1 MMALSMKTYLAL
13 LWGIS
18 VLYAVESDMSASNT
32 ETSSMSSTAE
42 PHKPAEISVASTAET
57 AEEATATYR
66 GDSANNTTSD
76 LVTMPTVAATTSRT
90 EPRLLHASTAVIT
103 TAGAAHPSHSAM
115 ILETTANPTGDQIH
129 QQTPTTSTAMAAPAT
144 ASAAASVATVAVSS
158 QQPSSTAKPEVT
170 SKLSPITSP
179 ETFPAPVFNQT
190 FSGTSASATTTMTAS
205 RTSEAA
211 LVFDPTTSE
220 TFTTST
226 ALLSTSKLVSVTK
239 TPNSTSQFPDTAG
252 LSSTAESPTIS
263 FSTESPISN
272 IKASTPN
279 VSTAK
284 VSTPSV
290 STAKVSTAKVST
302 PSVSTPSVSTA
313 KVSTAKVSTPSVS
326 TPNVST
332 TNVSPTNVSTTNVS
346 TSPIGILIPRAP
358 KKLPVPTTKS
368 TPVTTTAPCEVSKSP
383 SSYEVQPCSTRRLV
397 KHCLIAVASLAALA
411 TVFMIST
418 IILCIKLSTR
428 KYKVKKTQPATEM
441 MCISALL
448 PERNISYSRQ
458 RNPVTNGVLVI
469 HGDADSD
476 EDGGDNLTLSS
487 FLPENDRYV

>member
-1 MMALSMKTYLAL
+1 MMPLSKKTYLAL

-18 VLYAVESDMSASNT
+18 VLYAVESDMSASTT
-32 ETSSMSSTAE
+32 ETSSMNSTAE
-42 PHKPAEISVASTAET
+42 PHKPAEI
-57 AEEATATYR
+57 ATYR

-76 LVTMPTVAATTSRT
+76 LVAMNTVAATTSRI
-90 EPRLLHASTAVIT
+90 EPGLLHTSAAVIT

-129 QQTPTTSTAMAAPAT
+129 QQSPTNSTAMAAPAT
-144 ASAAASVATVAVSS
+144 TSAAASVATVAVPL

-190 FSGTSASATTTMTAS
+190 TSGPSASATTTMAAS

-211 LVFDPTTSE
+211 PVFDPKISE

-263 FSTESPISN
+263 FSTESPIS
-272 IKASTPN
+272 
-279 VSTAK
+279 
-284 VSTPSV
+284 
-290 STAKVSTAKVST
+290 TAKVSTAIVST
-302 PSVSTPSVSTA
+302 TSVSTTKA
-313 KVSTAKVSTPSVS
+313 
-326 TPNVST
+326 ST
-332 TNVSPTNVSTTNVS
+332 TKASTTNVSTTNVS
-346 TSPIGILIPRAP
+346 TTNTSTSPTGILIPCAP
-358 KKLPVPTTKS
+358 KKLPIPTTKS
-368 TPVTTTAPCEVSKSP
+368 TPVTTTAPREVSKSP
-383 SSYEVQPCSTRRLV
+383 SSTEVQPCSIRHV
-397 KHCLIAVASLAALA
+397 AKPCLIAIASLAALA
-411 TVFMIST
+411 TIFMIST
-418 IILCIKLSTR
+418 IILCIKVSAR
-428 KYKVKKTQPATEM
+428 KYKVTKSQPATEM

-448 PERNISYSRQ
+448 PERNITYSRQ

-469 HGDADSD
+469 HGNADSD

>member
-57 AEEATATYR
+57 TEEATATYR

-76 LVTMPTVAATTSRT
+76 LVAINTVAATTSRT

-103 TAGAAHPSHSAM
+103 TAGAAHPSHSGM
-115 ILETTANPTGDQIH
+115 ILETTANPTGDQMH
-129 QQTPTTSTAMAAPAT
+129 QQSPTTSTAVAAPAT

-179 ETFPAPVFNQT
+179 ETFPTPVFNQAL
-190 FSGTSASATTTMTAS
+190 SGPSASATTTMTAS

-211 LVFDPTTSE
+211 PVFDPTTSE

-226 ALLSTSKLVSVTK
+226 ALLSPSKLVSVTE
-239 TPNSTSQFPDTAG
+239 TTNSTSQFPDTAG
-252 LSSTAESPTIS
+252 RSSTAESPTIS
-263 FSTESPISN
+263 FSTESPIST
-272 IKASTPN
+272 IKVSTAKVSTPSL
-279 VSTAK
+279 STAK

-290 STAKVSTAKVST
+290 STAKASTPNVSPTKVSTPSLSTAKVST
-302 PSVSTPSVSTA
+302 P
-313 KVSTAKVSTPSVS
+313 
-326 TPNVST
+326 
-332 TNVSPTNVSTTNVS
+332 NVSPTNVSTTNVS
-346 TSPIGILIPRAP
+346 TSPTGILIPRAP

-383 SSYEVQPCSTRRLV
+383 SNTEVQPCSTRRLA
-397 KHCLIAVASLAALA
+397 KHCLIVIASLAALA

-428 KYKVKKTQPATEM
+428 KYKVKKTQPETEM

-448 PERNISYSRQ
+448 PERNITYSRQ
-458 RNPVTNGVLVI
+458 RNRVTNGVLVI

>member
-42 PHKPAEISVASTAET
+42 PHKPAEIRAAET
-57 AEEATATYR
+57 TEAATATYR

-76 LVTMPTVAATTSRT
+76 LVAITTVAATTSRT

-115 ILETTANPTGDQIH
+115 ISETTANPTGDQIH
-129 QQTPTTSTAMAAPAT
+129 QQSPTTSTAMAAPAT
-144 ASAAASVATVAVSS
+144 ASVATVAVSS

-190 FSGTSASATTTMTAS
+190 FSGPSASATTTMTAS
-205 RTSEAA
+205 HTSETAT
-211 LVFDPTTSE
+211 VFDPTTSE

-263 FSTESPISN
+263 FSTESPISTPN
-272 IKASTPN
+272 VSTAKASTPN

-284 VSTPSV
+284 VP
-290 STAKVSTAKVST
+290 
-302 PSVSTPSVSTA
+302 
-313 KVSTAKVSTPSVS
+313 TPSVS

-346 TSPIGILIPRAP
+346 TSPTGILIPRAP

-383 SSYEVQPCSTRRLV
+383 SSSEVQPCSTRRLV

-418 IILCIKLSTR
+418 IILCIKLSSR

-448 PERNISYSRQ
+448 PERNITYSRQ

>member
-1 MMALSMKTYLAL
+1 MMALCMKTYLAL

-42 PHKPAEISVASTAET
+42 PHKPAEISVASTAAT
-57 AEEATATYR
+57 TEEATATYR
-66 GDSANNTTSD
+66 GDGANTTTSD
-76 LVTMPTVAATTSRT
+76 LVAMNTVAAATSRT
-90 EPRLLHASTAVIT
+90 EPRLLYASTAVIT
-103 TAGAAHPSHSAM
+103 TAGAAHPSHSGM

-129 QQTPTTSTAMAAPAT
+129 QQSPTTSTAVAAPAT
-144 ASAAASVATVAVSS
+144 ASAAASVATAAVPS

-190 FSGTSASATTTMTAS
+190 RSGPSASATTTMTAS

-211 LVFDPTTSE
+211 PVFDRTKSE

-272 IKASTPN
+272 IKASTPS

-284 VSTPSV
+284 VSTPNV
-290 STAKVSTAKVST
+290 STAKASTAKASTPNVST
-302 PSVSTPSVSTA
+302 VKA
-313 KVSTAKVSTPSVS
+313 STPSVS
-326 TPNVST
+326 TPNVSPT
-332 TNVSPTNVSTTNVS
+332 NVSPTNVSPTNVST
-346 TSPIGILIPRAP
+346 SPTGILIPGAP
-358 KKLPVPTTKS
+358 TKLPVPTTKS
-368 TPVTTTAPCEVSKSP
+368 TPVTAPCEVSKSP
-383 SSYEVQPCSTRRLV
+383 PSTEVQPCSTRRLV
-397 KHCLIAVASLAALA
+397 KHCLIGIASLAALA

-448 PERNISYSRQ
+448 PERNITYSRQ